1 MLKNGIP
8 AGGNHGDNAAYI
20 GSVEE
25 SLANRRSFSLR
36 LQRESVE
43 SHNEGYKKGEA
54 TGYEKGYVEG
64 QNSGYNE
71 GWEKA
76 IEAGNKEITAAA
88 GYIRQHIK
96 EKEELKTKLNERAD
110 LISKLA
116 TRIEELEEENKA
128 LKKDSEPQ
136 KKANVD
142 LRELVTSLRSTTE
155 RLQVQV
161 EELDAKYKARTQQ
174 YAELLWQYNKTMVV
188 VSAVSSVLDELTKE
202 NTPQARE
209 ARALFVEHYAQ
220 EVRNGL
226 ERGTI
231 KVAPDLDPA
240 FKRML
245 PKTQAL
251 ISDLLAGSTVELKA
265 TNPAKEEMSLNV

>member
-8 AGGNHGDNAAYI
+8 AGGGRDNRSYI
-20 GSVEE
+20 GSYQE
-25 SLANRRSFSLR
+25 SLVKERIHRMELGQTAEENFAHGK
-36 LQRESVE
+36 Q
-43 SHNEGYKKGEA
+43 HGYDEGYA
-54 TGYEKGYVEG
+54 AG
-64 QNSGYNE
+64 QDAGYNQ

-76 IEAGNKEITAAA
+76 IEAGNKEINTAA

-96 EKEELKTKLNERAD
+96 EKEELKAKLDERAD

-116 TRIEELEEENKA
+116 ARLDELEEENKV
-128 LKKDSEPQ
+128 LKKDSEQ
-136 KKANVD
+136 QRKANGD

-155 RLQVQV
+155 RLQEQV
-161 EELDAKYKARTQQ
+161 DELDAKYKARTQQ
-174 YAELLWQYNKTMVV
+174 YAELLWQYNRTMIV

-202 NTPQARE
+202 NTPQARQ
-209 ARALFVEHYAQ
+209 ARALFTEHYAQ

-251 ISDLLAGSTVELKA
+251 ISDLLAGSTVELE
-265 TNPAKEEMSLNV
+265 TTDPAKEEMNFGI